1 VDPAVSSIDTV
12 EVTQYLNVI
21 KYLATFPAVTH
32 PEDAMGWYELAK
44 VLHFLGL
51 IALFGFFV
59 LWPRAGGRLRASASR
74 SEARSWLG
82 LLEVARPML
91 PSGIVM
97 LLASGVAMAALRWR
111 GPYPFATVG
120 LVTATV
126 IWLAWA
132 FVGARHLR
140 AMRAVLGDGDGPV
153 TGQAADVI
161 RDPAPWGVTGA
172 LNGAALGVLFVMTTK
187 LGWIAASGIVLALAA
202 LVGLAFTRGVRRQRD
217 ALAAGR
223 EAGA

>member
-1 VDPAVSSIDTV
+1 M
-12 EVTQYLNVI
+12 
-21 KYLATFPAVTH
+21 H
-32 PEDAMGWYELAK
+32 WYELAK

-59 LWPRAGGRLRASASR
+59 LWPRAGVKLRASASLT
-74 SEARSWLG
+74 EARSWLG

-91 PSGIVM
+91 PSGVVM
-97 LLASGVAMAALRWR
+97 LAASGVAMAALRWR

-120 LVTATV
+120 LLTAAL
-126 IWLAWA
+126 IWLGWA
-132 FVGARHLR
+132 LVGARHLR
-140 AMRAVLGDGDGPV
+140 AMRAVLGDGEGAV
-153 TGQAADVI
+153 TGHAAEVI

-187 LGWIAASGIVLALAA
+187 LGWIASSAVVVALAA
-202 LVGLAFTRGVRRQRD
+202 LVGTAFTLGVRRQRD
-217 ALAAGR
+217 ALAGAR